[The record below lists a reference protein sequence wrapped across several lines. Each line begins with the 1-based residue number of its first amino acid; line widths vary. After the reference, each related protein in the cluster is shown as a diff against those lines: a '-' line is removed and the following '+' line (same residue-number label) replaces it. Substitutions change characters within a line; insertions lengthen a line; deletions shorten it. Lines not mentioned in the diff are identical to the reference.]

1 MKFRM
6 ITSGESSIVV
16 VHRKGKERGGEQMRP
31 ERSHERLDGY
41 KVYLEPASLCGDIV
55 SGAATEVSET
65 GNLCLNYCSANTYF
79 RPTKDA
85 SSVCLFLSLLPI
97 GS

>member
-31 ERSHERLDGY
+31 ECPS
-41 KVYLEPASLCGDIV
+41 
-55 SGAATEVSET
+55 SGAGIPVDSMNE
-65 GNLCLNYCSANTYF
+65 F
-79 RPTKDA
+79 
-85 SSVCLFLSLLPI
+85 
-97 GS
+97 